1 VASALLACAA
11 CRSPAAGN
19 IPRRLIEPRAP
30 VVLTGA
36 PLQLRGRGLWD
47 PAEQHWGEPED
58 TIAAPLGRVIAAGPR
73 PQFEFEQLLPGGEN
87 PDAEDPI
94 LRALALRDRGER
106 ARATRLPEGLVEW
119 DARCLDAHAHLGA
132 LVSETTIARRRSRI
146 TRPGCASASA
156 R

>member
-19 IPRRLIEPRAP
+19 VPRRLIEPRAP

-58 TIAAPLGRVIAAGPR
+58 TIAAARAGDRRRPR

-94 LRALALRDRGER
+94 LRALARDRGER
-106 ARATRLPEGLVEW
+106 ARARRLLEGLVEW

>member
-19 IPRRLIEPRAP
+19 VPRRLIEPRAP

-58 TIAAPLGRVIAAGPR
+58 TIAAARAGDRRRPR

>member
-19 IPRRLIEPRAP
+19 IPRGLIEPRAP

-58 TIAAPLGRVIAAGPR
+58 TIAAARAGDRRRPR

-106 ARATRLPEGLVEW
+106 ARATRLLEGLVEW